1 MQQTAKKYVYEQPSQ
16 CKNQLMDISQ
26 IMVERLKAGYFV
38 ESFDY
43 NMLLS
48 NQFLTAHHRFKKSSS
63 QSAYQ

>member
-1 MQQTAKKYVYEQPSQ
+1 
-16 CKNQLMDISQ
+16 MDISQ